1 MNVSGHVDKYH
12 SMKKLALILIM
23 FLHLSANAIEFTV
36 MHSAGGVS
44 DITTRF
50 LVDQIHDKDYQVI
63 NRPGAAGKIALRH
76 LLQENT
82 MMLATM
88 AQVFVT
94 NPINFRDLDHAPDKE
109 LQVISTI
116 AIMPSVLVCNKKSNI
131 NTLKDFESTTRSLS
145 FGVGGYGS
153 SEHIATEILIRKSK
167 VKHLV
172 VPYGLGG
179 SSSIINLL
187 GGHIDCMFGNYPTL
201 KPHLNNLNL
210 SVLLS
215 SHDMGLKPT
224 WKDAYNESF
233 PFDSYLSV
241 IVPTN
246 MPAATKAKISNDL
259 QLAFNDK
266 DYDKSLQNLGL
277 FPKSSTSVKAV
288 DQAMTSNRLLKK
300 FIIENNIR
308 ISQ

>member
-1 MNVSGHVDKYH
+1 
-12 SMKKLALILIM
+12 MKKLILTLIM
-23 FLHLSANAIEFTV
+23 FLHLSANALEFTV

-50 LVDQIHDKDYQVI
+50 LVNQMQDKDYQVV
-63 NRPGAAGKIALRH
+63 NRPGGAGKIALRH

-94 NPINFRDLDHAPDKE
+94 NPMNFQDLDHVPEKE
-109 LQVISTI
+109 FQVLATV
-116 AIMPSVLVCNKKSNI
+116 AIMPSVLVCNKKTNI
-131 NTLKDFESTTRSLS
+131 NTFKEFESNSKSLS

-153 SEHIATEILIRKSK
+153 SEHIATEILIKKSK
-167 VKHLV
+167 VKHLI

-179 SSSIINLL
+179 SSSIVNLL

-201 KPHLNNLNL
+201 KPHLSNPSL

-215 SHDMGLKPT
+215 SHDMGIKPT
-224 WKDAYNESF
+224 WKDMYNESF

-241 IVPTN
+241 IVPSN
-246 MPAATKAKISNDL
+246 MPNTSKAKISNDL
-259 QLAFNDK
+259 LAAFNNK
-266 DYDKSLQNLGL
+266 DYSKSLQNLGL
-277 FPKSSTSVKAV
+277 FPKSSINGKSLE
-288 DQAMTSNRLLKK
+288 QAMTNNLSIKK
-300 FIIENNIR
+300 FIVENNIR
-308 ISQ
+308 TGQ